1 MSKSTKYFEK
11 LEIRRRKELR
21 HNSSFIEK
29 WINKRFA
36 DENRQL
42 IRPILQDEIEYKNF
56 H

>member
-1 MSKSTKYFEK
+1 MSKSAKYFEK

-36 DENRQL
+36 DEQKNKL
-42 IRPILQDEIEYKNF
+42 RPILQDEVEE
-56 H
+56 